1 MPIVFSVAHFFNPK
15 LRHEFGEYCLRRAIE
30 ARWRDVQEMTN
41 GKIGSAC
48 VSARQ
53 VRLSVLDGLSHG
65 AARRDIPLPNDNK
78 EGPRNLVKF
87 VIPRPQRT
95 TSNRQRLVSKGAVD
109 SNQCEA
115 DILDLSVSYVRGSRG
130 GIKR

>member
-1 MPIVFSVAHFFNPK
+1 
-15 LRHEFGEYCLRRAIE
+15 
-30 ARWRDVQEMTN
+30 MTN

-65 AARRDIPLPNDNK
+65 AARRDIPLPNDNM

-115 DILDLSVSYVRGSRG
+115 DILDLSVSYVRASRG